1 MAGGRAGVG
10 GRERAGARR
19 GLPGEEM
26 PLVPHPPSTR
36 TGSGGRSASGE
47 EGGAPQ
53 IGRAPSG
60 GRQRD
65 VGALAGAKKQDLPT
79 LNMEKIGLESRG
91 EVSQA
96 LGSHRMGT
104 ANAAQVLRGRQY
116 TGGQARQPGAQP
128 QGPQA
133 ERAPQQPSTG
143 QPRPAPAPRRVVP
156 TAGGEIKHLVPHPP
170 SAGVRSGGG
179 GQPAHSLG
187 NGGAVGA
194 QPDLPDRN
202 KVEPTHPLTARP
214 VPTQQG
220 EGKARQAAGAVPQ
233 TARPTIDSDKVQ
245 PQAQKYDEVSKPSAT
260 GGSNVPLTPA
270 AALKLYMTQMT
281 LYEQGE
287 ILDFPQVFYVGPNAA
302 KHRPSADA
310 ADNHGFDDDRG
321 DYIWVS
327 HDHIAYRYE
336 ILGILGKGSFGVVA
350 KVFDWKTNQLM
361 ALKIIRNK
369 KRFHHQALVEVKLL
383 EHLRDHDADGT
394 ASIVYMRDY
403 FYFRNHMCITFEL
416 LCINLYEFIKN
427 NKFQGLSLG
436 LIRRIAVQL
445 LLSLRFLRKLRVIH
459 CDLKPEN
466 ILLKAPNKSSIK
478 VIDFGSSCFENERV
492 YTYIQSRFYRSPE
505 VILGLPYD
513 MAIDMWSF
521 GCILAELYTGYPI
534 FPGENEVEQLTC
546 ILALCEAHAR
556 THARA
561 RTHTHTHTHT
571 HTMEQVEQLACIME
585 LQGIP
590 PRHLIEQASRRKMFF
605 DSNGAPKIVANSR
618 GKKRRP
624 STKDLASVLR
634 CNDAAF
640 VSFLDGCLQ
649 WDKNQRFSPDQAL
662 QHEWIT
668 EVLFFLFV
676 CVRSLTRAGC
686 GCVVQGLG
694 LGRWGALALGRAGTD
709 TTHTS
714 PHAHITTH
722 V

>member
-1 MAGGRAGVG
+1 MAGGWAGVG

-187 NGGAVGA
+187 NGGVVGA

-233 TARPTIDSDKVQ
+233 TARATIDSEKVQ

-561 RTHTHTHTHT
+561 RTHTHTHTHHGAGGAAGVYHGAAGHPAPPSHRAGVTPQNVLRLQRRAEDRGEFAREKAAAKHKGLGVSAAVQRRGVCELFGRVLAVGQEPTVQPGSSPPARVDHRGPFFSFCLRAVT
-571 HTMEQVEQLACIME
+571 H
-585 LQGIP
+585 
-590 PRHLIEQASRRKMFF
+590 ASRVRLC
-605 DSNGAPKIVANSR
+605 STGSR
-618 GKKRRP
+618 
-624 STKDLASVLR
+624 L
-634 CNDAAF
+634 
-640 VSFLDGCLQ
+640 
-649 WDKNQRFSPDQAL
+649 
-662 QHEWIT
+662 
-668 EVLFFLFV
+668 
-676 CVRSLTRAGC
+676 
-686 GCVVQGLG
+686 
-694 LGRWGALALGRAGTD
+694 GALGCSCCRACGD
-709 TTHTS
+709 RHHGHE
-714 PHAHITTH
+714 PAR
-722 V
+722 